1 MKKVYLSEKMN
12 GMSSNVNMLRFLA
25 AMLVIFCHAFYV
37 SASAEDPLSLFS
49 KGQTNFGGFAVA
61 IFFFLSG
68 FYVTKSLYKTSTIKE
83 FMWKRC
89 VRIFPQLW
97 TVVFVTVFVLG
108 PLVTQSS
115 LFEYFSNKSTYAYL
129 LNGIFLPIHNL
140 PGVFQANV
148 YDTTVNGPLWTMPVE
163 FVAYCAVAIV
173 MFLCKY
179 VFKKEKMQ
187 KLFHGICLVCLLAMF
202 VGVSVVIKND
212 FLITVIRPLVIF
224 FVGVIYCDYAE
235 KIILNQWLAVISLF
249 VLILGCRFDFLNY
262 AMMVCLPYVIVTFM
276 LGWKQT
282 KWKFGIFMISYEM
295 YLFGWPIQQYFVHL
309 FGGQM
314 NPYLNFALTLPIDI
328 ILAYLLYK
336 GIEVVTRKVE
346 KKR

>member
-12 GMSSNVNMLRFLA
+12 GISSNVNLLRFLA

-37 SASAEDPLSLFS
+37 SASVEDPLFFFS

-61 IFFFLSG
+61 IFFFFSG

-83 FMWKRC
+83 FMRKRC

-97 TVVFVTVFVLG
+97 VVVFGTVLILG
-108 PLVTQSS
+108 PFFTRCS
-115 LFEYFSNKSTYAYL
+115 LRDFFLNRSTYYYF
-129 LNGIFLPIHNL
+129 LNGILLPVHNL

-148 YDTTVNGPLWTMPVE
+148 YDSTVNGPLWTMPVE
-163 FVAYCAVAIV
+163 FAAYCAVAVV

-179 VFKKEKMQ
+179 VLKREKVQ
-187 KLFHGICLVCLLAMF
+187 KLFHVICLVCLLAVF
-202 VGVSVVIKND
+202 VGVSVVLKNY
-212 FLITVIRPLVIF
+212 FLVTVIRPLVIF

-235 KIILNQWLAVISLF
+235 NIILNQWLAFFAFF
-249 VLILGCRFDFLNY
+249 VLILGCRFGFLNY
-262 AMMVCLPYVIVTFM
+262 AMMVCLPYMIVTFM

-282 KWKFGIFMISYEM
+282 KWKFDIFMISYEM
-295 YLFGWPIQQYFVHL
+295 YLLGWPIQQCFVHL

-336 GIEVVTRKVE
+336 GIERLTRKVE
-346 KKR
+346 KKK